1 MGFTRIEKTGG
12 AIRVIESDLDG
23 SELNSY
29 TLPAANLITG
39 KNVSAQYTASTN
51 SNIIQN
57 IFNNQPSPIPKQN
70 IGGTFGPMSSTG
82 EGGYSS
88 IELNEEGMPMHYS
101 GPYVDPSGFPGGM
114 AAHLESI
121 YGKSDPLNI
130 LKDPPPTATPADPP
144 PADPPPETGLPTQ
157 GTGDL
162 PTSGRPVNQGGAQV
176 SYAQTPW
183 AYIYGDFI
191 NQTVGLGGNPSIYQ
205 HMRSQG
211 LSNDP
216 LKRTVF
222 TQFLLDGTYGDTNRQ
237 ALYGITPG
245 TELPVDHVENYAIG
259 EGNPYADYLKS
270 YRAFTPGRTVG
281 LIFDVISALK
291 TDMQFDIGK
300 ADEYTPQQIRQ
311 FRWEERF
318 GTSPNAIQNQQALA
332 ALPIMRATPALL
344 QDETSRI
351 LNMLYQRWQ
360 ADPDKDDNIGWL
372 EHVYK
377 NKFFGLAGDIGEHWS
392 PITAVAMSHA
402 AEEGVAP
409 ADISQPGWTPESTE
423 KVPDNQSTNP
433 VTKADSGAVHQG
445 ARLSERQQGK
455 TFTDIQKE
463 VGNQALSDAI
473 KADMLRTPEA
483 NTEAISGQE
492 GLTVPDI
499 QEKIAL
505 YNEFG
510 TPWTDFGDPE
520 GRTETDFMLKYQTSK
535 EQEAAF
541 QRSKQFM
548 EFDDRGAGIE
558 DRLQRR
564 RIDIPHAAPGEDT
577 TLFDFYANRRRFEDW
592 VNR

>member
-12 AIRVIESDLDG
+12 AIRVVESELDG

-29 TLPAANLITG
+29 ILPSVNSITG
-39 KNVSAQYTASTN
+39 RDISSKYTIANNANIIRNVWDNEAQSRLNQEGATFADIQNQQARYTPVGRQAPDTSQWNIPWEVTGNENVPDWLKNRGDLISGTYTAGTSGSPNGDTDTTSGSPN
-51 SNIIQN
+51 GDTDP
-57 IFNNQPSPIPKQN
+57 NNNPDENNNGSP
-70 IGGTFGPMSSTG
+70 
-82 EGGYSS
+82 
-88 IELNEEGMPMHYS
+88 
-101 GPYVDPSGFPGGM
+101 
-114 AAHLESI
+114 
-121 YGKSDPLNI
+121 
-130 LKDPPPTATPADPP
+130 
-144 PADPPPETGLPTQ
+144 LPTQ
-157 GTGDL
+157 GTGVID
-162 PTSGRPVNQGGAQV
+162 SGGRPVNQGGAQV

-191 NQTVGLGGNPSIYQ
+191 NQTVGLGGNPAIYQ
-205 HMRSQG
+205 HMRSEG

-216 LKRTVF
+216 LKRTIF

-237 ALYGITPG
+237 ALYGIAPG

-281 LIFDVISALK
+281 LIYDVIDALK
-291 TDMQFDIGK
+291 NDRVWQSGAEF
-300 ADEYTPQQIRQ
+300 TPQQIRE

-392 PITAVAMSHA
+392 PITAAAMSHA
-402 AEEGVAP
+402 AEQGVAP
-409 ADISQPGWTPESTE
+409 ADTSQPGWTPESTE
-423 KVPDNQSTNP
+423 KVSDEESTNP
-433 VTKADSGAVHQG
+433 ITKESG
-445 ARLSERQQGK
+445 EQQGK

-463 VGNQALSDAI
+463 VGNQALIDSI

-492 GLTVPDI
+492 GLTGPDI

-564 RIDIPHAAPGEDT
+564 RVERNIPIPGEDHIIY
-577 TLFDFYANRRRFEDW
+577 DFYANRRRFEDW